1 MLDSVIRVNKTYYPQ
16 THLEECKYIK
26 YIIKKKKMEN
36 LINDDLDLRSVSESD
51 NDEIFSSFFSAI
63 HKKMEIKIFQDG
75 LIDLRAIL
83 EVMEKIEISKRW
95 AIEKI
100 EETKKELKN

>member
-36 LINDDLDLRSVSESD
+36 LINDDLDLRSVSLIMMK
-51 NDEIFSSFFSAI
+51 IFHLFFSAI
-63 HKKMEIKIFQDG
+63 DKKMEIKIFQDG

-100 EETKKELKN
+100 EETKNELKN

>member
-1 MLDSVIRVNKTYYPQ
+1 
-16 THLEECKYIK
+16 
-26 YIIKKKKMEN
+26 
-36 LINDDLDLRSVSESD
+36 
-51 NDEIFSSFFSAI
+51 
-63 HKKMEIKIFQDG
+63 MEIKIFQDG

-100 EETKKELKN
+100 EETKNELKN

>member
-1 MLDSVIRVNKTYYPQ
+1 MMKIF
-16 THLEECKYIK
+16 HL
-26 YIIKKKKMEN
+26 
-36 LINDDLDLRSVSESD
+36 
-51 NDEIFSSFFSAI
+51 FFSAI
-63 HKKMEIKIFQDG
+63 DKKMEIKIFQDG

-95 AIEKI
+95 ALEKI

>member
-1 MLDSVIRVNKTYYPQ
+1 MMKIF
-16 THLEECKYIK
+16 HL
-26 YIIKKKKMEN
+26 
-36 LINDDLDLRSVSESD
+36 
-51 NDEIFSSFFSAI
+51 FFSAI
-63 HKKMEIKIFQDG
+63 DKKMEIKIFQDG

-100 EETKKELKN
+100 EETKNELKN

>member
-1 MLDSVIRVNKTYYPQ
+1 MLNSVIRVNKTYYPQ

-36 LINDDLDLRSVSESD
+36 PINDE
-51 NDEIFSSFFSAI
+51 NFSSFFSAI

-83 EVMEKIEISKRW
+83 EVMEKIEISKR
-95 AIEKI
+95 
-100 EETKKELKN
+100 

>member
-36 LINDDLDLRSVSESD
+36 LINDDLDLRSVSLIMMK
-51 NDEIFSSFFSAI
+51 IFHLFFSAI
-63 HKKMEIKIFQDG
+63 YKKMEIKIFQDG

-83 EVMEKIEISKRW
+83 EVMEKIEISKR
-95 AIEKI
+95 
-100 EETKKELKN
+100 

>member
-1 MLDSVIRVNKTYYPQ
+1 MMKIF
-16 THLEECKYIK
+16 HL
-26 YIIKKKKMEN
+26 
-36 LINDDLDLRSVSESD
+36 
-51 NDEIFSSFFSAI
+51 FFSAI
-63 HKKMEIKIFQDG
+63 DKKMEIKIFQDG